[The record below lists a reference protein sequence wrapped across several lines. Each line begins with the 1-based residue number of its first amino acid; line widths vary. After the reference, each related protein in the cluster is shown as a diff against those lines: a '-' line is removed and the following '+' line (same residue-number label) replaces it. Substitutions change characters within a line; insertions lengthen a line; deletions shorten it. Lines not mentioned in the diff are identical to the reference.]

1 MDSGGAAMRGL
12 ILVIIALILSAIILP
27 IGFVVG
33 IIAALDKYLF
43 RIAKSID
50 QLGNV
55 VCAELFDWMLV
66 KKGKHFGNE
75 DETISSV
82 LGRNID
88 NLTIAGKAL
97 VWLLN
102 AIEKDHVQKAI
113 GQ

>member
-12 ILVIIALILSAIILP
+12 ILVITALLLSAIILP

-33 IIAALDKYLF
+33 IIAALDNYLF
-43 RIAKSID
+43 RITKSID

-88 NLTIAGKAL
+88 NLTIAGKCL

-102 AIEKDHVQKAI
+102 TIENDHVQKAI
-113 GQ
+113 GE

>member
-1 MDSGGAAMRGL
+1 MRGL
-12 ILVIIALILSAIILP
+12 ILVITALILSAIILP

-33 IIAALDKYLF
+33 IIAALDNYLF

-75 DETISSV
+75 DETSIIV
-82 LGRNID
+82 TGKQIGR
-88 NLTIAGKAL
+88 A
-97 VWLLN
+97 
-102 AIEKDHVQKAI
+102 HV
-113 GQ
+113 